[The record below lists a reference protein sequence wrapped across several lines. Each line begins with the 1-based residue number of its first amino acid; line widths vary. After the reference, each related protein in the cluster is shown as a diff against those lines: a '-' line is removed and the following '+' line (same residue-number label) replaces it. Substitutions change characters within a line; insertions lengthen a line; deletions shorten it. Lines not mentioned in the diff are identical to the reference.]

1 MKRSSTGKTMLSEWP
16 DIQASSQDDSIN
28 VRLADPTHPLDFRVG
43 RDARGRYVFQLD
55 AVAKSQ
61 LLLRPLPAP
70 AGIEVLRDKIG
81 DGQLRLSLV
90 LSAISD
96 FDIFRVLCADL
107 LALTADL
114 ARSDSARGMATVLD
128 RVTQWQ
134 DVFARRRAGVL
145 SRNEVIGLAGELLFL
160 RDLLLPRVD
169 PAAAVAA
176 WCGPFGDE
184 QDFVIGDTI
193 FELKTQTTTA
203 DRRMQISSEDQLD
216 TATSRIVLCQQGIA
230 PSVEGAPEA
239 RSLNQLVAELRAIVA
254 PAGDFVADRLEV
266 ALFDSGWDDRP
277 EYDFERWQLVDRTFY
292 EVREGF
298 PRIVRGGLVQGVEEV
313 RYRIRTADCTD
324 FRIDI
329 EETLNRLLG

>member
-16 DIQASSQDDSIN
+16 DIQAPSQDDSIN
-28 VRLADPTHPLDFRVG
+28 VRLADPAHPLDFRVG

-55 AVAKSQ
+55 AAATSQ

-81 DGQLRLSLV
+81 DSQLRLSMV
-90 LSAISD
+90 LSDASD

-114 ARSDSARGMATVLD
+114 ARSDSARGMTIVLD

-134 DVFARRRAGVL
+134 DIFARRRSGVL

-160 RDLLLPRVD
+160 RDLLLPRID
-169 PAAAVAA
+169 PAAAVSA
-176 WCGPFGDE
+176 WRGPFGDE
-184 QDFVIGDTI
+184 QDFVIGNTI

-216 TATSRIVLCQQGIA
+216 TAKSRIVLCQQGIA
-230 PSVEGAPEA
+230 TAVESAPEA
-239 RSLNQLVAELRAIVA
+239 RSLNELVAELRAMVA
-254 PAGDFVADRLEV
+254 PAGPFVADRLEL
-266 ALFDSGWDDRP
+266 ALLESGWDHRS
-277 EYDFERWQLVDRTFY
+277 EYDFDRWQLVDRTFY

-298 PRIVRGGLVQGVEEV
+298 PRIVRADLLPGVEEV
-313 RYRIRTADCTD
+313 RYRVRAADCAD
-324 FRIDI
+324 FRIDV
-329 EETLNRLLG
+329 EVTLNGLLG